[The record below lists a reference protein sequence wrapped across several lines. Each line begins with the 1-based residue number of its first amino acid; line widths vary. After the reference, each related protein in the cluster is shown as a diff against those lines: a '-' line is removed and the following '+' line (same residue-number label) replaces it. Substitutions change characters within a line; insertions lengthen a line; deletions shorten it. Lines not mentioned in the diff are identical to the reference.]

1 MLSEFTRISHSIDAI
16 DNFVQVASHYE
27 WINIFARA
35 YKDVMGVQ
43 EKEQLLKQQLLNI
56 EL

>member
-1 MLSEFTRISHSIDAI
+1 MLESYIRISHSIDAI
-16 DNFVQVASHYE
+16 DNFVQVAPHHE
-27 WINIFARA
+27 WINLFARA